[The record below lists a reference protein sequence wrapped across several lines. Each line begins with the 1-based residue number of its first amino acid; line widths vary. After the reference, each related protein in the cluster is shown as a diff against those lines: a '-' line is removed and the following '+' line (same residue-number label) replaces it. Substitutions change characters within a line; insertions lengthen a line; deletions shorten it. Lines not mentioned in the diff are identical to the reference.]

1 MKRRRGKN
9 NEKEME
15 FFKIILIYLF
25 ILFGSMWLLLFI
37 ANDRDL
43 FYIGT
48 IYGIWITIFTW
59 WWFIKIPGN
68 IAKKERKEFE
78 EMAKK

>member
-1 MKRRRGKN
+1 
-9 NEKEME
+9 
-15 FFKIILIYLF
+15 
-25 ILFGSMWLLLFI
+25 MWLLLFI